1 MFNINLLILKKC
13 RLDLNKYT
21 TSNKTTNLKVKGH
34 FGGVPVL
41 IVPAAVLATAPNDGD
56 LLPSDSN
63 VSGATMN
70 KWESRLF
77 ALHF

>member
-1 MFNINLLILKKC
+1 MFNINLLILKKF
-13 RLDLNKYT
+13 RLDLNKY
-21 TSNKTTNLKVKGH
+21 TNLKVKGH

-70 KWESRLF
+70 KRESRLF